1 MIPLHEGHE
10 PTESAAAATLTPEM
24 FALSVIG
31 FLVVAAVLGY
41 VIDQYVR
48 E

>member
-1 MIPLHEGHE
+1 MLIPLHEGHE
-10 PTESAAAATLTPEM
+10 PTEAAASGASPGLL
-24 FALSVIG
+24 ALSVIG

-41 VIDQYVR
+41 VINRYVR

>member
-1 MIPLHEGHE
+1 MPIPLHEGHE
-10 PTESAAAATLTPEM
+10 TTEAAASGASPEL
-24 FALSVIG
+24 FALSVVG

-41 VIDQYVR
+41 VINRHVR